1 MQTRRPVLEAPPLPA
16 GLDPAGQHHPLTP
29 GAHPPAALT
38 HPHAQ
43 AEGAAD
49 GGPLPLDPATSAL
62 SLPIAISLGQLNV
75 PAAAGWAA
83 LLILYKAATAPGV
96 ARGTLDFL
104 VDGLAIEGDVRER
117 LGVPARATRAGGDT
131 QPTPR
136 GGPAQAVRSWRAAI
150 AARRQGNGADAA
162 HDLASSPA
170 ASDPGSGASSA
181 SGMASAATGTTAHL
195 PSLSYLLDIAP
206 AETPVSAS
214 DEPLSLAEAL
224 ARLPA
229 VVPIRELT
237 LDPRPL
243 AVPLGRLPSGET
255 RWVDLAEDVVNVGV
269 YGTTGAGKDLL
280 LLQWFVL
287 LCRRNRPEAVQ
298 FIVLDGKGDWL
309 LPQLT
314 NLAHMRVDPA
324 GGYGNVEAIKGA
336 LDTIHQ
342 EARERE
348 RLIFGGG
355 HRSREHFVASTG
367 RPLPLLVVIVTD
379 LMTTIQGYVEEELAE
394 LISKARALGIRVV
407 MSFQNP
413 TGKDMSWRSNIG
425 LVLAGCMVDGS
436 QDPVVLGIRRHQDMR
451 YRPSQLPNPR
461 RSDLATKGLFVV
473 RHGTEQLLVKAP
485 YLDDDA
491 LLALCARLPRRA
503 GVTAPSPATP
513 TPPAETSPSSGASA
527 VEGEVQ
533 PTEAPMA
540 AEDELLA
547 ALLRSQ
553 EGLSGEAVREE
564 RRRRW
569 PGAAGQRAE
578 GRRRANGRWA
588 ARAPGRSAGTPAAP
602 QAAPAPLAETAPPA
616 DGELPPL
623 PPLAD
628 APGEDDRL
636 LRMMLVPL
644 GFNAIH
650 RALQTDRGELS
661 KRCAKLRQ
669 EHGLG
674 PWPPAPPKLDRR
686 VAMERMVAVP
696 MGFNECFRAIKG
708 DRNALSKIYQELT
721 GQTAETDYH
730 P

>member
-16 GLDPAGQHHPLTP
+16 GLDPAGQHQPLSHGAQP
-29 GAHPPAALT
+29 SAALAHPPS
-38 HPHAQ
+38 Q

-49 GGPLPLDPATSAL
+49 GGPLPLDPATITL

-83 LLILYKAATAPGV
+83 ILILYKAVTAPGV

-117 LGVPARATRAGGDT
+117 LGVPARVTPAGHDA
-131 QPTPR
+131 QRPSR
-136 GGPAQAVRSWRAAI
+136 GGPTQAVRDWRAAV
-150 AARRQGNGADAA
+150 ASRRQG
-162 HDLASSPA
+162 SPA
-170 ASDPGSGASSA
+170 ASSSEEGDGATHPA
-181 SGMASAATGTTAHL
+181 PAATGTTTHL

-206 AETPVSAS
+206 AETPVSAV
-214 DEPLSLAEAL
+214 DEPLNLAEAL

-229 VVPIRELT
+229 VAPIRELT

-243 AVPLGRLPSGET
+243 AVPLGRLPSGEA

-287 LCRRNRPEAVQ
+287 LCRRNRPAEVQ

-336 LDTIHQ
+336 LDVIHQ

-355 HRSREHFVASTG
+355 HRSREHYIAATG

-413 TGKDMSWRSNIG
+413 TGKDMGWRSNIG

-436 QDPVVLGIRRHQDMR
+436 QDPVVLGIRRLQDMR

-461 RSDLATKGLFVV
+461 RSDPATKGLFVV

-491 LLALCARLPRRA
+491 LLALCAHLPRRA
-503 GVTAPSPATP
+503 GATAPSPATTP
-513 TPPAETSPSSGASA
+513 RPPAETSPSSGASA

-533 PTEAPMA
+533 PTEAPVA

-578 GRRRANGRWA
+578 GRRRTGGRWA
-588 ARAPGRSAGTPAAP
+588 ARAPGRSAGTPTLQ

-616 DGELPPL
+616 DGGLSPL

-686 VAMERMVAVP
+686 VAMARMVAVP
-696 MGFNECFRAIKG
+696 MGFNECFRALKG

-721 GQTAETDYH
+721 GQDSQADYQ

>member
-1 MQTRRPVLEAPPLPA
+1 MQTRRPALEAPPLPA
-16 GLDPAGQHHPLTP
+16 GLDPVRQHQPL
-29 GAHPPAALT
+29 AHAAQAPAALT
-38 HPHAQ
+38 HPRPAFEEP
-43 AEGAAD
+43 AGD
-49 GGPLPLDPATSAL
+49 SPLPLDPATIAF
-62 SLPIAISLGQLNV
+62 SLPLAISLGQLNI

-96 ARGTLDFL
+96 ARGTLDFV
-104 VDGLAIEGDVRER
+104 VDGLAIEGDVRQR
-117 LGVPARATRAGGDT
+117 LGVPAQATPAG
-131 QPTPR
+131 QSAQRSSR
-136 GGPAQAVRSWRAAI
+136 GGPTRAVQNWRAAI
-150 AARRQGNGADAA
+150 AARRRGSGADAA
-162 HDLASSPA
+162 HDLASAPA
-170 ASDPGSGASSA
+170 GADPGSSTSRTGER
-181 SGMASAATGTTAHL
+181 ASAATGTTTQL

-206 AETPVSAS
+206 AETGVSAA

-355 HRSREHFVASTG
+355 HRSREHYIASTG

-413 TGKDMSWRSNIG
+413 TGKDMGWRSNIG

-436 QDPVVLGIRRHQDMR
+436 QDPVVLGIRRLQDMR

-461 RSDLATKGLFVV
+461 RSDPATKGLFVV

-503 GVTAPSPATP
+503 GVTAPPPATS
-513 TPPAETSPSSGASA
+513 PPAEAAPLPETRAA
-527 VEGEVQ
+527 AGEVL
-533 PTEAPMA
+533 PAETPAA

-553 EGLSGEAVREE
+553 DGLSGATVREE

-578 GRRRANGRWA
+578 GRRRTGGRWA
-588 ARAPGRSAGTPAAP
+588 ARAPGRSGGTLALP
-602 QAAPAPLAETAPPA
+602 QVAPAPLVAEAAPPD
-616 DGELPPL
+616 DGGLPPL
-623 PPLAD
+623 PPLAST
-628 APGEDDRL
+628 PGEDDRL

-661 KRCAKLRQ
+661 KRCARLRQ

-686 VAMERMVAVP
+686 VAMERMLMVP

-721 GQTAETDYH
+721 GQDSQVDYQ

>member
-1 MQTRRPVLEAPPLPA
+1 MQTRRPVLGVRPLPA
-16 GLDPAGQHHPLTP
+16 GLDPAGPHNPLAFGAETHAPLTAERP
-29 GAHPPAALT
+29 QGEAGA
-38 HPHAQ
+38 
-43 AEGAAD
+43 D
-49 GGPLPLDPATSAL
+49 DSPLPLDPTTIAF
-62 SLPIAISLGQLNV
+62 SLPLAISLGQLNV

-83 LLILYKAATAPGV
+83 LLILYKAVTAPGV
-96 ARGTLDFL
+96 ARGTLDFF
-104 VDGLAIEGDVRER
+104 VDGLAIEGDVRAR
-117 LGVPARATRAGGDT
+117 LGVPARGARASRPVRATPWGT
-131 QPTPR
+131 
-136 GGPAQAVRSWRAAI
+136 PAQAVRDWRAAI
-150 AARRQGNGADAA
+150 KARRTESIARGT
-162 HDLASSPA
+162 SSPA
-170 ASDPGSGASSA
+170 TPAPQDADSGSPQRSA
-181 SGMASAATGTTAHL
+181 AATGTTTQL
-195 PSLSYLLDIAP
+195 PSLAPLLDAALVAGAP
-206 AETPVSAS
+206 VFAS
-214 DEPLSLAEAL
+214 DEPLGLAEAL

-229 VVPIRELT
+229 VVPIRELA

-243 AVPLGRLPSGET
+243 AVPLGTLPSGET

-287 LCRRNRPEAVQ
+287 LCRRNDPHVVQ
-298 FIVLDGKGDWL
+298 FLVLDGKGDWL
-309 LPQLT
+309 LPQLKG
-314 NLAHMRVDPA
+314 LAHMRLDPA

-336 LDTIHQ
+336 LDVIHQ

-348 RLIFGGG
+348 RLIFSKGGY
-355 HRSREHFVASTG
+355 RNREHYIASTG
-367 RPLPLLVVIVTD
+367 QPLPLLVVIVTD

-413 TGKDMSWRSNIG
+413 TGKDMGWRSNIG

-436 QDPVVLGIRRHQDMR
+436 QDPVVLGIRRLQDMR
-451 YRPSQLPNPR
+451 YRPSQLPNPKQ
-461 RSDLATKGLFVV
+461 SDPATKGLFVV

-485 YLDDDA
+485 YLGDDA
-491 LLALCARLPRRA
+491 LLALLARLPRRA
-503 GVTAPSPATP
+503 GAADPPPTTAHGATN
-513 TPPAETSPSSGASA
+513 PPAAAPEAGAEPA
-527 VEGEVQ
+527 
-533 PTEAPMA
+533 EAPEGA
-540 AEDELLA
+540 ADDALLA

-553 EGLSGEAVREE
+553 DGLSGEAVREA

-569 PGAAGQRAE
+569 PVGAGQRAE
-578 GRRRANGRWA
+578 GRRRTGGRWV
-588 ARAPGRSAGTPAAP
+588 ARTPGRSGGGPAAQ
-602 QAAPAPLAETAPPA
+602 QAAPGSLVAEAAPPK
-616 DGELPPL
+616 DGGLPPL
-623 PPLAD
+623 PPLTGT
-628 APGEDDRL
+628 PNEDDRL

-661 KRCAKLRQ
+661 KRCARLRQ

-686 VAMERMVAVP
+686 VAMARMVAVP

-721 GQTAETDYH
+721 GQDSQADFR